1 MTIPHYLVCLPD
13 TAGVRFILIRAP
25 NTVVINQV
33 VTESVSGIDTGV
45 FGTTL
50 NVTLDQLD
58 GAIGLEVS

>member
-13 TAGVRFILIRAP
+13 TAGVRFILIQAS
-25 NTVVINQV
+25 NVVINQV

-50 NVTLDQLD
+50 SVTLDQLD
-58 GAIGLEVS
+58 GEIGLEVS